1 MDAWERKE
9 FLPKSELKWSAWLE
23 GFFQAE
29 TEVDINGDPLWV
41 RNYQELYTRD
51 VTCAALGPVAGQCG
65 IDIGGGAGDYSIILT
80 LAGTS
85 MRCQDIDSR
94 ATGEGRERS
103 DRLGLDIRFL
113 EGDAQVLLADDESFD
128 FCISAD
134 FFEHISSDQKRAVI
148 GEVYRVLKP
157 GGIVVI
163 KTPNLTYLRFSIA
176 LKRIAALLRGKSPRI
191 HIAHTRDNPDS
202 EHHGLVTFRELEELF
217 AEFHFLDP
225 ARIPLRLRRRRL
237 PKAFSR
243 FLFGFWLFSEH
254 IILRVQK
261 SYFVPTAA
269 RLAETS

>member
-9 FLPKSELKWSAWLE
+9 FLPESELKWSAWLE
-23 GFFQAE
+23 GFFQSGTKAGG
-29 TEVDINGDPLWV
+29 NGDPLWV

-85 MRCQDIDSR
+85 MFCRDLDSR
-94 ATGEGRERS
+94 ATREGRKRNE
-103 DRLGLDIRFL
+103 RLGLDIKFL
-113 EGDAQVLLADDESFD
+113 EGDAQVLLVEDESLD

-134 FFEHISSDQKRAVI
+134 FFEHITPDQKRTII
-148 GEVYRVLKP
+148 GEIYRVLKP
-157 GGIVVI
+157 GGVAVI
-163 KTPNLTYLRFSIA
+163 KTPNLAYLRLSIA
-176 LKRIAALLRGKSPRI
+176 LKRVAALLRGKSPRI
-191 HIAHTRDNPDS
+191 YIAHTKDNPDS
-202 EHHGLVTFRELEELF
+202 EHHGLATFRQLEELF

-225 ARIPLRLRRRRL
+225 VRIPLRLRRSRL
-237 PKAFSR
+237 PKALSL
-243 FLFGFWLFSEH
+243 FLFGSWLFSEH